1 MCYLSVHG
9 PQGGREQAVRRL
21 CRWVRQALCRLCLL
35 PLHLR
40 LRSESQCL
48 SSARRSIID
57 SLAQGFM
64 LQQLLRFSP

>member
-1 MCYLSVHG
+1 MRYLSVHG
-9 PQGGREQAVRRL
+9 RRGGREQALRRLRRWVRRALRRL
-21 CRWVRQALCRLCLL
+21 CLS

-40 LRSESQCL
+40 LRSESRCL